1 MHALECATQS
11 YDWGS
16 AEAIPGFMRRDA
28 DGRRVA
34 EVWVGTHPLGAA
46 HVVDAAGGRRPLAE
60 VAGELGFMLK
70 VLAADRPLSIQVHPD
85 AVRAASG
92 FAAEEAAGIA
102 INAPERVFKDPYP
115 KPEMVYALTTFDTLV
130 GLRRTSEIMRVLH
143 AVEHPLADDLMTELG
158 DNTGFVGIV
167 RLIEGLL
174 ASPPGPDVVAEV
186 ALACQKAL
194 DDGRDVKRAFETAVE
209 LADTNPG
216 DVGVIISLLLNRLT
230 LQAGEAAYLAT
241 GIIHAH
247 LRGLCL
253 EVMVSSDN
261 VLRAGLTSKHVD
273 PHGLVR
279 CLEEG
284 TSRAA
289 RVEPIVFNYSTDV
302 FSPCGDFALSVTQ
315 SSPAD
320 PAGVVLPASGP
331 RLLICTGGAVAL
343 ANRRDEVL
351 RLGRGDVAYADDS
364 DGELRVGGTGE
375 VAQAFVPTTDS
386 RGQLFDLI

>member
-1 MHALECATQS
+1 MLALTCPTQS

-16 AEAIPGFMRRDA
+16 THAIPTFQRTEA
-28 DGRRVA
+28 DGRPVA
-34 EVWVGTHPLGAA
+34 EVWVGTHPLGTAR
-46 HVVDAAGGRRPLAE
+46 VDDGTSRGRALTE

-85 AVRAASG
+85 ASRAAAG
-92 FAAEEAAGIA
+92 FAEEEAAGVA
-102 INAPERVFKDPYP
+102 LGAPHRVFKDPFP

-130 GLRRTSEIMRVLH
+130 GLRRTSEVMRVLH
-143 AVEHPLADDLMTELG
+143 AIEHPLAEELMASLVQRP
-158 DNTGFVGIV
+158 GFGGLV

-174 ASPPGPDVVAEV
+174 ESPPPAATVTEV
-186 ALACQKAL
+186 AAACQKAL
-194 DDGRDVKRAFETAVE
+194 DGGRDVKRAFETAVE
-209 LADTNPG
+209 LAEACPG
-216 DVGVIISLLLNRLT
+216 DVGVIVSLLLNRLT
-230 LQAGEAAYLAT
+230 LQPGEAAYLAT

-261 VLRAGLTSKHVD
+261 VLRAGLTTKHID
-273 PHGLVR
+273 APGLVR

-289 RVEPIVFNYSTDV
+289 RVEPMVFNYSTDV

-320 PAGVVLPASGP
+320 PAGVVLPATGP
-331 RLLICTGGAVAL
+331 RLLVCTGGEVAL
-343 ANRRDEVL
+343 VNHRDEVL
-351 RLGRGDVAYADDS
+351 RLGRGEVAFADDT
-364 DGELRVGGTGE
+364 DGELRVAGTGE
-375 VAQAFVPTTDS
+375 IAQAFVPAPDA
-386 RGQLFDLI
+386 RGQLFDLL